1 MSEPPPPPGLDERI
15 RAGDVRAAARL
26 MRDLD
31 DGRPEAEAWL
41 RALYPHTGGAFVL
54 GVTGPPGAG
63 KSTLVDA
70 LIRLHRDAGE
80 RVGVVAIDPSS
91 ALTGGAILGDRIRMQ
106 RHALDDG
113 VFIRSLATRGQL
125 GGLSRSAADVVT
137 VMDALG
143 CATIFVETVGVG
155 QDEVDIARLA
165 DCVLVVL
172 VPGLGD
178 EVQALKAGLIEVAD
192 LFLVN
197 KADREG
203 ADRAARDLHAMLA
216 LREGTVERRE
226 ILKAVAATGQGVR
239 ELDAAIARHRD
250 EQRTSGE
257 QTRRRARQAEA
268 RLRALLVDRLRR
280 RAETALARVEGGLT
294 LLAEEVAA
302 RRLDPYTAVNRVLE
316 SDQTTARAAGG
327 GP

>member
-1 MSEPPPPPGLDERI
+1 VNEPPLGPAVDERI

-31 DGRPEAEAWL
+31 DDRPEAEAFL
-41 RALYPHTGGAFVL
+41 RALYPHTGGAYVV

-70 LIRLHRDAGE
+70 LIRLHREAGE

-91 ALTGGAILGDRIRMQ
+91 AVTGGAILGDRIRMQ
-106 RHALDDG
+106 RHALDDQ

-137 VMDALG
+137 VLDALG
-143 CATIFVETVGVG
+143 CQTIFVETVGVG

-165 DCVLVVL
+165 DTVLVVL

-192 LFLVN
+192 LFVVN

-203 ADRAARDLHAMLA
+203 ADRAARDLSAMLA
-216 LREGTVERRE
+216 LREGSTERRE
-226 ILKAVAATGQGVR
+226 ILKATASTGQGLR
-239 ELDAAIARHRD
+239 ELDAALGRHRD
-250 EQRTSGE
+250 EQRASGE
-257 QTRRRARQAEA
+257 HLRRRARQAEA
-268 RLRALLVDRLRR
+268 RLRAILVDRLRR
-280 RAETALARVEGGLT
+280 RAEAALARVEGGLT
-294 LLAEEVAA
+294 FLAGEVAG
-302 RRLDPYTAVNRVLE
+302 RRLDPYTAVNRLLA
-316 SDQTTARAAGG
+316 DA
-327 GP
+327 

>member
-1 MSEPPPPPGLDERI
+1 VSEPAPLDERI
-15 RAGDVRAAARL
+15 RAGDIRAAARL

-31 DGRPEAEAWL
+31 DDRPEAETWL
-41 RALYPHTGGAFVL
+41 RALYPHTGGAFVV

-70 LIRLHRDAGE
+70 LVHLHRQRGE

-91 ALTGGAILGDRIRMQ
+91 AVTGGAILGDRIRMQ
-106 RHALDDG
+106 RHALDDR

-137 VMDALG
+137 VLDALG
-143 CATIFVETVGVG
+143 CQTIFVETVGVG

-165 DCVLVVL
+165 DTVLVVL

-192 LFLVN
+192 LFVVN

-203 ADRAARDLHAMLA
+203 ADRAARDLSAMLA
-216 LREGTVERRE
+216 LREGTTERRE
-226 ILKAVAATGQGVR
+226 ILKAVASTGQGLR
-239 ELDAAIARHRD
+239 ELDAALGRHRHQ
-250 EQRTSGE
+250 QRASGE
-257 QTRRRARQAEA
+257 QQRRRTRQAEA
-268 RLRALLVDRLRR
+268 RLRAILVDRLRR
-280 RAETALARVEGGLT
+280 RAEAALARVEGGLT
-294 LLAEEVAA
+294 SLAEEVAG
-302 RRLDPYTAVNRVLE
+302 RRLDPYTAVNRLL
-316 SDQTTARAAGG
+316 AGA
-327 GP
+327 